1 MNERECPALGT
12 NMRAMA
18 ILGLRKYIILLH
30 KNNEK
35 VLEWLLYR
43 FGLDKVRRNG
53 SITSCN

>member
-1 MNERECPALGT
+1 MRTNCEPKYQFQYEKQNCGACLMNERECPALGT

-35 VLEWLLYR
+35 VL
-43 FGLDKVRRNG
+43 
-53 SITSCN
+53 